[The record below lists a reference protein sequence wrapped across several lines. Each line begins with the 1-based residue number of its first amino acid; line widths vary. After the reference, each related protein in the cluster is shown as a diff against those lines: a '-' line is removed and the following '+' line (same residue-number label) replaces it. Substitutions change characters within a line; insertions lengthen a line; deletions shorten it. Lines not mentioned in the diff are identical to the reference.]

1 MKGPGNFPPSRRAP
15 TSRIPF
21 AADQQPRT
29 PLVDHSRRNASI
41 EYMLI
46 KDLKDP
52 ERKTRVHSDDQIR
65 KLQVGIEVYG
75 FMVPVIVD
83 AEDRIVCGV
92 ARVEAARRLGMLS
105 VPTLRITHLSRA
117 QLKAFR
123 LFENRI
129 AQEATWDPT
138 ELKLEFEDIL
148 ELEPGFTL
156 SELTGF
162 SLQETDIILNPT
174 IDGDA
179 ADEDGIEPSK
189 VAVSRVGDVWEIGA
203 HRLLC
208 GDAKA
213 PESYATLIG
222 DETVHQVVSDFPYNV
237 RIANNVSGLGK
248 IKHGEFVEA
257 SGEMSDGQF
266 SAFLGASLTA
276 MMAPLR
282 PGAVC
287 LIFMDWRSSH
297 LLVQAALHVGFEF
310 LNICVWDKGSG
321 GMGSLYRSRHEFVHV
336 FKKPGGKH
344 TNNIELGKHGRYRTN
359 VWSVPG
365 LNRFSRERQ
374 ELLSLHSTVK
384 PVALIT
390 EAIMDCS
397 DRGQFVLD
405 PFCGS
410 GTTLIAAELTGRV
423 ARCMELDPLYVDTAI
438 RRFEKRFGIEAVH
451 AVTGRTFS
459 EEAAFRAALADAA
472 TAPSADTQRP
482 RRRRPPQASYA

>member
-41 EYMLI
+41 EYMPI

-75 FMVPVIVD
+75 FIVPVIVD

-162 SLQETDIILNPT
+162 SVQETDIMSQTRLMSI
-174 IDGDA
+174 A
-179 ADEDGIEPSK
+179 A
-189 VAVSRVGDVWEIGA
+189 GA
-203 HRLLC
+203 R
-208 GDAKA
+208 
-213 PESYATLIG
+213 
-222 DETVHQVVSDFPYNV
+222 
-237 RIANNVSGLGK
+237 
-248 IKHGEFVEA
+248 
-257 SGEMSDGQF
+257 
-266 SAFLGASLTA
+266 
-276 MMAPLR
+276 
-282 PGAVC
+282 
-287 LIFMDWRSSH
+287 RSST
-297 LLVQAALHVGFEF
+297 
-310 LNICVWDKGSG
+310 
-321 GMGSLYRSRHEFVHV
+321 R
-336 FKKPGGKH
+336 
-344 TNNIELGKHGRYRTN
+344 
-359 VWSVPG
+359 
-365 LNRFSRERQ
+365 
-374 ELLSLHSTVK
+374 
-384 PVALIT
+384 
-390 EAIMDCS
+390 
-397 DRGQFVLD
+397 
-405 PFCGS
+405 
-410 GTTLIAAELTGRV
+410 
-423 ARCMELDPLYVDTAI
+423 
-438 RRFEKRFGIEAVH
+438 
-451 AVTGRTFS
+451 
-459 EEAAFRAALADAA
+459 
-472 TAPSADTQRP
+472 
-482 RRRRPPQASYA
+482 